1 MIIGVAG
8 KKGSGKDLV
17 GKIIQYLFDTKNTGY
32 KISESN
38 FNDYLKNK
46 HDLKSDF
53 KIVKFADKLK
63 DLVCLLIG
71 CTREQLEDY
80 TFKETPL
87 DWKTELYWVE
97 DVDGNILGHKTTSKS
112 KVHIDFEYYSQ
123 NNSCSIES
131 AVIDITPRFLLT
143 YIGTDLLREQLFDNI
158 WVNATLSN
166 YKPKIK
172 ECSNYD
178 LGDVL
183 TDIKHLGKPYPPLEY
198 PNWVITDVRHSNE
211 AQAILDLEGIIVQV
225 NRYFYEFNS
234 VEYTHVWYDKPD
246 KSGNLISF
254 NAEVLDKKDSKK
266 MFIAALDR
274 KCHSSEKTLE
284 RRYINFVIENNKG
297 IEDLILDVLKFLIE
311 KCNYGKKEDF

>member
-1 MIIGVAG
+1 MIIGIAG

-32 KISESN
+32 TISETN

-80 TFKETPL
+80 NFKETPL

-97 DVDGNILGHKTTSKS
+97 DVDGNVLGHKTTSKS
-112 KVHIDFEYYSQ
+112 KVQIDFEYYSQ

-166 YKPKIK
+166 YKPMMEFYEGIFNNSTIK
-172 ECSNYD
+172 KGKK
-178 LGDVL
+178 LG
-183 TDIKHLGKPYPPLEY
+183 GSEF
-198 PNWVITDVRHSNE
+198 PNWIITDVRHPNE

-225 NRYFYEFNS
+225 NRYFYEFNT

-254 NAEVLDKKDSKK
+254 NAEVLDKRDSKK

-284 RRYINFVIENNKG
+284 RKYINFVIENNKG
-297 IEDLILDVLKFLIE
+297 IEDLILDVLEFLIE